1 MNKAS
6 FEANVKS
13 NDQLGCFSEAMFNLS
28 GRARASIVFIFVVLK
43 RVVNDYLFGD
53 KYVDN
58 KLSTTIRYIRLLNY
72 IRYIRPI
79 FFLNINVEFS
89 YAFLEI

>member
-1 MNKAS
+1 MS
-6 FEANVKS
+6 
-13 NDQLGCFSEAMFNLS
+13 DYTIIDTDLS
-28 GRARASIVFIFVVLK
+28 GRARASSVFIFVVLK

-58 KLSTTIRYIRLLNY
+58 KLSTSIRYIILLNY